1 MQQAGLFP
9 MIRQELLRL
18 LNGYIHVK
26 ALLEKIDSYVAPPQL
41 GSRAGVLGAMV
52 LAEHIY
58 RNPSARIGAP
68 LAGDDAW
75 R

>member
-1 MQQAGLFP
+1 LFP
-9 MIRQELLRL
+9 MIRTELSNL
-18 LNGYIHVK
+18 LNGYIRV
-26 ALLEKIDSYVAPPQL
+26 AAILEGLNSYIVPPQL
-41 GSRAGVLGAMV
+41 GSRAGVLGALV

-68 LAGDDAW
+68 LAGADAW

>member
-1 MQQAGLFP
+1 MQQSHLFP
-9 MIRQELLRL
+9 MVRQELLSL
-18 LNGYIHVK
+18 LNGYIK
-26 ALLEKIDSYVAPPQL
+26 SPLLDRIDTYVVPPQL
-41 GSRAGVLGAMV
+41 GNRAGVLGALV

-68 LAGDDAW
+68 LAGDSAW

>member
-1 MQQAGLFP
+1 
-9 MIRQELLRL
+9 
-18 LNGYIHVK
+18 
-26 ALLEKIDSYVAPPQL
+26 
-41 GSRAGVLGAMV
+41 MV

-68 LAGDDAW
+68 LAGADAW

>member
-1 MQQAGLFP
+1 MQQASLFP

-18 LNGYIHVK
+18 LNGYIDAK
-26 ALLEKIDSYVAPPQL
+26 PLLNDVDSYVAPPEL

-58 RNPSARIGAP
+58 RNPSARIGTP
-68 LAGDDAW
+68 LAGEDAW

>member
-1 MQQAGLFP
+1 
-9 MIRQELLRL
+9 
-18 LNGYIHVK
+18 
-26 ALLEKIDSYVAPPQL
+26 
-41 GSRAGVLGAMV
+41 MV

>member
-1 MQQAGLFP
+1 MQQENLFP
-9 MIRQELLRL
+9 MVRQELLRL
-18 LNGYIHVK
+18 LNGYINAK
-26 ALLEKIDSYVAPPQL
+26 ALLQDIDSYVVPPQL
-41 GSRAGVLGAMV
+41 GNRAGVLGAMV

>member
-1 MQQAGLFP
+1 MQNASLFP
-9 MIRQELLRL
+9 MIRKELVRI
-18 LNGYIHVK
+18 LNGYIHAK
-26 ALLEKIDSYVAPPQL
+26 PLLEGIDSYLVPPDL

-68 LAGDDAW
+68 LAGEDAW